1 MVMINPFSKLKAV
14 AAYTKTVTRAY
25 QRRIAKQEKL
35 LAVSANWLGGYEAAI
50 QNAQIL
56 ISDYNSAEESYTG
69 NSYKDYGSATEEI
82 ANRYTCKADWG
93 TAFMGPVI
101 DIRASLI
108 SGNKINIK
116 EKKAEKKARPQD
128 AEWLNEFL
136 DTNGLNDYRFMEM
149 VTSTE
154 MEGRLLWQ
162 LEWDKEYAWDTGS
175 SGSKSGMVRV
185 IPHLWLDNKY
195 EIEKDKYGDAET
207 VEFSD
212 ESQRS
217 LKSPEFVY
225 RRFGGLMGKINDP
238 VQKAWRT
245 LTYAEAAEK
254 CLRDLRQIDHH
265 YVGPRPVFVCK
276 TADEAKL
283 VREEIAK
290 RPNWKITAPFIVTAD
305 YKFVQPN
312 MDHVL
317 TLIKEFY
324 INIQTISSITGIP
337 VHWLA
342 LVDLMSNRSTADDL
356 GDMTEL
362 AVSTERQIVTSALN
376 ELVKKAAVMQ
386 EDKSKQTGVDYA
398 AFDLSLSI
406 ITDEQWRHLKE
417 VYLPA
422 AEKRLLPVKQL
433 LDKMPDI
440 NAADALKELEEQNK
454 ANAAFMFKE
463 NIPGEEGE
471 EEEESEE

>member
-14 AAYTKTVTRAY
+14 AAYTKTITRAY

-35 LAVSANWLGGYEAAI
+35 LETSAKWIFGYEAAI

-56 ISDYNSAEESYTG
+56 ISDYSDTEKSYTG
-69 NSYKDYGSATEEI
+69 NSYKDYDSATDEI

-101 DIRASLI
+101 DIRSSLI
-108 SGNKINIK
+108 SGDKINIK
-116 EKKAEKKARPQD
+116 ERKPENGKAETQD

-154 MEGRLLWQ
+154 IEGRLLWQ
-162 LEWDKEYAWDTGS
+162 LEWDDKYEWSTES
-175 SGSKSGMVRV
+175 NGSKSGMVRV
-185 IPHLWLDNKY
+185 VPHMWLDNQY
-195 EIEKDKYGDAET
+195 EVEKDKYGAAET
-207 VEFSD
+207 IKFSD
-212 ESQRS
+212 ESQKD

-225 RRFGGLMGKINDP
+225 RKFGGLMGKVNDP

-254 CLRDLRQIDHH
+254 CLRDLRQINHH

-276 TADEAKL
+276 TADEVKL
-283 VREEIAK
+283 VKEEISK
-290 RPNWKITAPFIVTAD
+290 NPNWKITVPFIVTAD

-317 TLIKEFY
+317 TLVKEFY

-342 LVDLMSNRSTADDL
+342 LVDLMSNRSTADAL
-356 GDMTEL
+356 GDITEL
-362 AVSTERQIVTSALN
+362 TVSTERQIITSALN
-376 ELVKKAAVMQ
+376 ELVKKAAIMQ

-406 ITDEQWRHLKE
+406 ITEEQWRHLKE

-433 LDKMPDI
+433 LDKMPNI
-440 NAADALKELEEQNK
+440 NAADALSELEEQNK

-463 NIPGEEGE
+463 NIPGEED
-471 EEEESEE
+471 EESEE